1 MPYIEATTPNDD
13 KNAMIV
19 YNPKE
24 WLGLFYLH
32 KADTFRKLLPLIIY
46 ISLYT
51 ALVAFLELHW
61 FKLSHN
67 SHIKNVPLMHSLL
80 GFAISMLLVF
90 RTNTAYDRWWEG
102 RKQWGSLVNATRN
115 MAIKLNMFLPETDRA
130 TRDFFETLIPKFAV
144 SMMHHLRSEAVKFS
158 LDDKPHPEIPDF
170 DTSRHVPIQ
179 ITSAI
184 FIKTNQMYTEGVIS
198 GEQLLFINNDIT
210 ALMDICGACERIR
223 NTPIP
228 YSYSAFIKKFI
239 FIYVVTLPLGY
250 VFSLGYIA
258 VPVVAFIFYVLAS
271 LEVVAEEVEEPF
283 GTDNNDLPM
292 ERLCITIEKSI
303 KEIFALQS
311 TLGED

>member
-1 MPYIEATTPNDD
+1 
-13 KNAMIV
+13 MIV
-19 YNPKE
+19 YNTKE
-24 WLGLFYLH
+24 WFSIFYLH
-32 KADTFRKLLPLIIY
+32 KADTFRKLLPLIIF

-51 ALVAFLELHW
+51 TMIAFVELHW
-61 FKLSHN
+61 FQLSDT
-67 SHIKNVPLMHSLL
+67 SHVKNVPLMHSLL

-102 RKQWGSLVNATRN
+102 RKQWGSLVNCSRN
-115 MAIKLNMFLPETDRA
+115 MAIKLNILLPENDKQSRE
-130 TRDFFETLIPKFAV
+130 FFATLIPKFAEAL
-144 SMMHHLRSEAVKFS
+144 MHHLRSEATKFS

-170 DTSRHVPIQ
+170 DTSRHVPAQ
-179 ITSAI
+179 VTSTIISKA
-184 FIKTNQMYTEGVIS
+184 NQMYRDGVIS
-198 GEQLLFINNDIT
+198 GEQLLFINDDMT
-210 ALMDICGACERIR
+210 AMMDICGACERIR

-239 FIYVVTLPLGY
+239 FIYVVTLPFGY

-292 ERLCITIEKSI
+292 ERLCLTITRSVGD
-303 KEIFALQS
+303 IFADDTVVLR
-311 TLGED
+311 

>member
-1 MPYIEATTPNDD
+1 
-13 KNAMIV
+13 MIV
-19 YNPKE
+19 YNTKE
-24 WLGLFYLH
+24 WFGIFSLH
-32 KADTFRKLLPLIIY
+32 KADTFRKLLPLIIF
-46 ISLYT
+46 ISIYT
-51 ALVAFLELHW
+51 AAVAFMELHW
-61 FKLSHN
+61 LKLSDM

-102 RKQWGSLVNATRN
+102 RKQWGSLVNTSRN
-115 MAIKLNMFLPETDRA
+115 MAIKLNMFIPQDDRQ

-144 SMMHHLRSEAVKFS
+144 SMMNHLRSEESKFS

-170 DTSRHVPIQ
+170 DKSKHMPIQ
-179 ITSAI
+179 VTSTI
-184 FIKTNQMYTEGVIS
+184 FNKVNQMYTDGIIS
-198 GEQLLFINNDIT
+198 GEQLLFVNNDIT
-210 ALMDICGACERIR
+210 ALLDICGACERIR

-292 ERLCITIEKSI
+292 ERLCITINKST
-303 KEIFALQS
+303 KEIFS
-311 TLGED
+311 PDE